1 MNFPAMTDNHKII
14 KVCGMRD
21 SANIRQLSDSKIAD
35 WMGLI
40 FYSRSP
46 RFVSAP
52 IHPLPRTLVKIGVFV
67 NPSIDDVMR
76 RVRDFGLNGIQL
88 HGDETPDF
96 IRALK
101 ARASKGLYFIKAFKL
116 SSSDDVEKTKAY
128 GESCDYFLFDTPC
141 PQMGGSGRQFNW
153 KLLKSYTG
161 SVPFLLSGG
170 IGPDSIPA
178 LADFHHPKWAGI
190 DLNSRFES
198 SPAMKDI
205 PSLTKFCKKFKE
217 LYPDE

>member
-21 SANIRQLSDSKIAD
+21 SANIRQLSKSKIAD

-40 FYSRSP
+40 FYSKSP
-46 RFVSAP
+46 RFVSEVP
-52 IHPLPRTLVKIGVFV
+52 FPLPHTLVKIGVFV
-67 NPSIDDVMR
+67 NPSIDDVLR

-101 ARASKGLYFIKAFKL
+101 EKASKDLYVIKAFKL
-116 SSSDDVEKTKAY
+116 SSADDIEKTTAY
-128 GESCDYFLFDTPC
+128 EAPCDYFLFDTPG
-141 PQMGGSGRQFNW
+141 PQVGGSGRQFDW
-153 KLLKSYTG
+153 KLLKSYAG

-198 SPAMKDI
+198 SPSMKDI